1 VDNKYSFDDIV
12 AYSIVALNNFLKSA
26 NKDNIDIENYLIFIE
41 GLKDMPKE
49 KVTIIYNVLIQ
60 KEKGDRNKKF
70 RKNS

>member
-1 VDNKYSFDDIV
+1 MDNRYTFDDIV

-60 KEKGDRNKKF
+60 KEKGGRNKKF

>member
-1 VDNKYSFDDIV
+1 MDNKYSFDDIV